1 MLLLGKVKTPTSLN
15 LNRATS
21 VTGCELKFGENSV
34 LAAYEQMQ
42 LQKATIRKVKADAL
56 RPFQVLLLFYKAK
69 VEIRRR
75 ASVFGTFFA
84 KKVHK
89 RRAFDLIRR
98 DKVAKKTPTIATRRD
113 VSLCFLEK

>member
-1 MLLLGKVKTPTSLN
+1 MQKNINLLLFGKVKTPTSLT
-15 LNRATS
+15 LIRATL

-34 LAAYEQMQ
+34 LAAYEQRQ
-42 LQKATIRKVKADAL
+42 IQKSTICKVKADAL
-56 RPFQVLLLFYKAK
+56 RPFQVLHLFYRAK
-69 VEIRRR
+69 VETRRR

-98 DKVAKKTPTIATRRD
+98 DKV
-113 VSLCFLEK
+113 